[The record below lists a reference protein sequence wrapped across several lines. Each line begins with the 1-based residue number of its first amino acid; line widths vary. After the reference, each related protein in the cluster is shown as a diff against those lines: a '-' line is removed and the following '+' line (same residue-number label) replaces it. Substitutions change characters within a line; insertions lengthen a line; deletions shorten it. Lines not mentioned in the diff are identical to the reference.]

1 MGNMNLTFFTKKCM
15 PSTKRVETDHNP
27 GVSELHAKMCSF
39 AEKDQNGYS
48 LEWMKK
54 QLEQHYQNSVFF
66 TDELGRLNVVY
77 FTNMASTILSERW

>member
-15 PSTKRVETDHNP
+15 PSTKRAETDHNP

-54 QLEQHYQNSVFF
+54 QLE
-66 TDELGRLNVVY
+66 
-77 FTNMASTILSERW
+77 